1 VNEAALLAARND
13 KTTVDMKDFESA
25 IDRLIAGLEK
35 KRTMGTMEREI
46 VITSR
51 VMPSSPA

>member
-51 VMPSSPA
+51 VTPSSPA